1 MELNVT
7 LPSGKRSV
15 STRKTQKGVSLVEI
29 MIAVVIGLLLMAGVG
44 QIYISS
50 KQTYR
55 LQDAQSRM
63 QENARYALELL
74 SNDIRIA
81 GYSGCAN
88 LNSIT
93 PNVIANPPIIA
104 LTATS
109 ALSGYN
115 ASGSSWNPALSSTL
129 SGLSKPPLA
138 GTDAIT
144 VQFSQGC
151 GTHLKGN
158 MSAVSDGIPI
168 MAPNTCSISAGN
180 ALMVSDCTAA
190 DVFRATSVSS
200 SGSTQTIAHSNFN
213 NTSINLSKTYQS
225 DAEIFIFTSRSYYIA
240 NGAGGQPALWRLDN
254 NTATGSD
261 NPVELVEGVENMQIL
276 YGEDTDNDRVPN
288 RYFTVNSVG
297 NLANV
302 VAVRLSLLIRAPD
315 DNLLHAAQTYNYNG
329 VTCPGSAGCPT
340 DRRLRHVFTTTINLR
355 NRSP

>member
-1 MELNVT
+1 
-7 LPSGKRSV
+7 
-15 STRKTQKGVSLVEI
+15 LVEI
-29 MIAVVIGLLLMAGVG
+29 MIAMVIGLLLIAGVG

-81 GYSGCAN
+81 SYSGCAN

-93 PNVIANPPIIA
+93 PNVIANSPIIA

-115 ASGSSWNPALSSTL
+115 AASGSSWDPALSSTL
-129 SGLSKPPLA
+129 SGPPKRPLD
-138 GTDAIT
+138 GTDVIT
-144 VQFSQGC
+144 VQLSQGC
-151 GTHLKGN
+151 GAHLKEN

-168 MAPNTCSISAGN
+168 MAPNACSISAGN
-180 ALMVSDCTAA
+180 ALILSDCTAA
-190 DVFRATSVSS
+190 DIFRAANPPLSTN
-200 SGSTQTIAHSNFN
+200 GSTQTIAHSNN

-225 DAEIFIFTSRSYYIA
+225 DAEILIFTSRTYYIA

-254 NTATGSD
+254 NTAPGGD

-302 VAVRLSLLIRAPD
+302 VAVRLSLLIRTLD

-329 VTCPGSAGCPT
+329 ANVPAT

>member
-1 MELNVT
+1 
-7 LPSGKRSV
+7 
-15 STRKTQKGVSLVEI
+15 
-29 MIAVVIGLLLMAGVG
+29 
-44 QIYISS
+44 
-50 KQTYR
+50 
-55 LQDAQSRM
+55 
-63 QENARYALELL
+63 
-74 SNDIRIA
+74 
-81 GYSGCAN
+81 
-88 LNSIT
+88 
-93 PNVIANPPIIA
+93 
-104 LTATS
+104 
-109 ALSGYN
+109 
-115 ASGSSWNPALSSTL
+115 
-129 SGLSKPPLA
+129 
-138 GTDAIT
+138 
-144 VQFSQGC
+144 
-151 GTHLKGN
+151 
-158 MSAVSDGIPI
+158 
-168 MAPNTCSISAGN
+168 
-180 ALMVSDCTAA
+180 MVSDCTAA

-302 VAVRLSLLIRAPD
+302 VAVRLSLLIRALD

-329 VTCPGSAGCPT
+329 ANVPAT
-340 DRRLRHVFTTTINLR
+340 DHRLRHVFTTTINLR

>member
-1 MELNVT
+1 MELNVM
-7 LPSGKRSV
+7 PPPGKRSV

-29 MIAVVIGLLLMAGVG
+29 MIAMVIGLLLMAGVG

-74 SNDIRIA
+74 SNDIRLA

-93 PNVIANPPIIA
+93 PNVIANSPIIA

-109 ALSGYN
+109 ALSGYD
-115 ASGSSWNPALSSTL
+115 AWNPTLSSTL

-138 GTDAIT
+138 GTDVIT
-144 VQFSQGC
+144 VQFGQGC
-151 GTHLKGN
+151 GAHLKGN
-158 MSAVSDGIPI
+158 MGAASDGIPI
-168 MAPNTCSISAGN
+168 MEPNACGIKAGD

-190 DVFRATSVSS
+190 DVFRAANPPLSTN
-200 SGSTQTIAHSNFN
+200 GSTQTIAHSNN

-225 DAEIFIFTSRSYYIA
+225 DAEIFIFTSRTYYIA

-254 NTATGSD
+254 NTATGGGD

-288 RYFTVNSVG
+288 RYFTVDSVV

-302 VAVRLSLLIRAPD
+302 VAVRLSLLIRTLD

-329 VTCPGSAGCPT
+329 ANVTAT

>member
-7 LPSGKRSV
+7 PPPSKRSV
-15 STRKTQKGVSLVEI
+15 STRKTQKGVGLIEI

-50 KQTYR
+50 KQTYH

-74 SNDIRIA
+74 SNDIRLA

-93 PNVIANPPIIA
+93 PTVTANPPIIT

-115 ASGSSWNPALSSTL
+115 ASGSSWDPALSSTL

-138 GTDAIT
+138 GTGA
-144 VQFSQGC
+144 S
-151 GTHLKGN
+151 
-158 MSAVSDGIPI
+158 GIPI
-168 MAPNTCSISAGN
+168 MYPNACGISTGN

-190 DVFRATSVSS
+190 HIFRATSVSS
-200 SGSTQTIAHSNFN
+200 DESTHTQTIAPSNTLGN
-213 NTSINLSKTYQS
+213 TYQS
-225 DAEIFIFTSRSYYIA
+225 DAEIFIFTSRTYYIA

-254 NTATGSD
+254 NTATGGD

-297 NLANV
+297 NLADV
-302 VAVRLSLLIRAPD
+302 VAVRLSLLTRTLD
-315 DNLLHAAQTYNYNG
+315 DSLLQLAQTYSYNG

-340 DRRLRHVFTTTINLR
+340 DRRLRHVFTTTINVR

>member
-7 LPSGKRSV
+7 PPRGKRSV

-29 MIAVVIGLLLMAGVG
+29 MIAMVIGLLLIAGVG

-63 QENARYALELL
+63 QENARYTLELL

-93 PNVIANPPIIA
+93 PNNVIANPPITA

-115 ASGSSWNPALSSTL
+115 ASGSSWDPALSSTL

-144 VQFSQGC
+144 VQFGQGC
-151 GTHLKGN
+151 GAHLIGN
-158 MSAVSDGIPI
+158 MNAKGDNILI
-168 MAPNTCSISAGN
+168 MASNACGIEAGN

-190 DVFRATSVSS
+190 DIFRATNDPA
-200 SGSTQTIAHSNFN
+200 GSPQTIAHSDLHN
-213 NTSINLSKTYQS
+213 TYQS
-225 DAEIFIFTSRSYYIA
+225 DAEIFIFTSRTYYIA
-240 NGAGGQPALWRLDN
+240 NGAGGQSALWRLDN
-254 NTATGSD
+254 NTATGGD

-288 RYFTVNSVG
+288 RYFMVNSVG

-302 VAVRLSLLIRAPD
+302 VAVRLSLLLRTLD
-315 DNLLHAAQTYNYNG
+315 DNLLQLAQTYSYNG

-340 DRRLRHVFTTTINLR
+340 DRRLRHVFTTIINLR